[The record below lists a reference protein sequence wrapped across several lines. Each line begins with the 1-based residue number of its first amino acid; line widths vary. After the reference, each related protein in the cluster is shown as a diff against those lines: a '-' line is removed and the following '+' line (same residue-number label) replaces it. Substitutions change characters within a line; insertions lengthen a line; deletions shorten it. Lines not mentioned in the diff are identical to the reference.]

1 LPQGRGGGMMARRE
15 IRDRTIVVALGGNA
29 LQPAGGKGD
38 IFEQFAHTR
47 SSLEPIVAL
56 AREGWRIAVV
66 HGNGPQ
72 IGDDLRRNEIARA
85 TLPPL
90 PVGVLVAG
98 TEGWIGYMIQQS
110 LQNALDRFG
119 VKRDVVTVVTQVVVD
134 PEDPATHDPVKP
146 IGRVMIEEEARSL
159 EADGI
164 PVRETPHG
172 WRRLIASPI
181 PIRIVEH
188 AQIRRLLEGGTIVI
202 AAGGGGCP
210 VYIDPR
216 LGIEGLD
223 AVIDKDRAAQVLGS
237 DIDATAFLILTD
249 VDGVYR
255 DFDTPDQALIR
266 EMDTAQARELLAGGQ
281 LGEGSMAPKVEAA
294 VAFVEAGGASAHI
307 GRLDAG
313 LDIVEGRAGTT
324 IRAAR
329 EDAGH

>member
-1 LPQGRGGGMMARRE
+1 MMARRE

-146 IGRVMIEEEARSL
+146 IGRVMSEEDALSL
-159 EADGI
+159 KADGI
-164 PVRETPHG
+164 PVREAPHG

-210 VYIDPR
+210 VYIDPK

-237 DIDATAFLILTD
+237 DIDATAFVILTD

-255 DFDTPDQALIR
+255 DFGTRDQTLIR
-266 EMDTAQARELLAGGQ
+266 EMDAAQARAMLADGQ

-294 VAFVEAGGASAHI
+294 VAFVEAGGGSAHI

-324 IRAAR
+324 IRVAR